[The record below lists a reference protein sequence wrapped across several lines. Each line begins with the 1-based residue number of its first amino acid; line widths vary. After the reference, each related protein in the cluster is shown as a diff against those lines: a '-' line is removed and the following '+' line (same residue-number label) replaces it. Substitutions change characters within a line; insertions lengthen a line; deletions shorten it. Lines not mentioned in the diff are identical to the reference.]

1 MDERIPSQG
10 GALNMIILNSV
21 RAGISTGI
29 HTAANDVQAVGQLFD
44 NVTRF

>member
-1 MDERIPSQG
+1 
-10 GALNMIILNSV
+10 MIILNSV
-21 RAGISTGI
+21 RAGVSTGI

>member
-1 MDERIPSQG
+1 
-10 GALNMIILNSV
+10 MIILNSL

-29 HTAANDVQAVGQLFD
+29 HTAANDVQAVGQFFD